1 MAQLYSRNCRRAFA
15 PAAAFH
21 SDADPGERFH
31 VEVLAASARSGGFMA
46 ATDSRVWGLLRRAP

>member
-21 SDADPGERFH
+21 SDAVPGERFH
-31 VEVLAASARSGGFMA
+31 VEVMAASAYSGGLMA
-46 ATDSRVWGLLRRAP
+46 ATHTRVWGLLRRAP